1 MRIGGL
7 GKKLDRANYVARMWE
22 RADSQTPCDV
32 GPVGH
37 GCVLD
42 SGTYKIQW
50 YDGDQLPFDIY
61 RALDM
66 DTQASVVEEAAD
78 EDVTY
83 CEDLLY
89 GADEVND
96 DDDYI

>member
-1 MRIGGL
+1 MCEVL
-7 GKKLDRANYVARMWE
+7 GNKSDRANYVARMWK
-22 RADSQTPCDV
+22 RADSQKPCDV

-66 DTQASVVEEAAD
+66 DTQASVVEEAED
-78 EDVTY
+78 EEVTY
-83 CEDLLY
+83 GEDLY
-89 GADEVND
+89 GADEMND